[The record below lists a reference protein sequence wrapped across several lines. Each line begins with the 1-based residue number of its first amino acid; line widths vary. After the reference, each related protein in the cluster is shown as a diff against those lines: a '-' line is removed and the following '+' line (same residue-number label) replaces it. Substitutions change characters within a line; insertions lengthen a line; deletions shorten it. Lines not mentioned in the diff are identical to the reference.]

1 MRAGVIVFPGSN
13 CDNDVARALADV
25 SGTPPQMIWYQEMT
39 LPKLDVVVL
48 PGGFAYGDYLRP
60 GAIAANSPVM
70 RAVKDFADAGGLVIG
85 ICNGFQVL
93 TEAGML
99 PGVLL
104 QNADLKFICKDV
116 HLRVETGQSRFTSGY
131 DTGAVVRIP
140 IAHNEGN
147 YFADDATL
155 DRLRQN
161 DCVVFTYCDAE
172 GNGGAEANPNGSAR
186 NIAGIVNERRN
197 ILGMMPHPER
207 AADPL
212 LGGVD
217 GRPFFE
223 GLMAI

>member
-13 CDNDVARALADV
+13 CDNDVARALARV
-25 SGTPPQMIWYQEMT
+25 SDRPPQMIWYQETT

-60 GAIAANSPVM
+60 GAIAAHSPVM
-70 RAVKDFADAGGLVIG
+70 RAVKGFADGGGLVIG

-99 PGVLL
+99 PGILL

-116 HLRVETGQSRFTSGY
+116 YCRVETRQSRFTSGY
-131 DTGAVVRIP
+131 DAGDVVRLP

-147 YFADDATL
+147 YFADDITL

-172 GNGGAEANPNGSAR
+172 GKAGADANPNGSAR

-207 AADPL
+207 AADSL

-223 GLMAI
+223 GLMAA